1 MWIPLAARVKA
12 RLPKQG
18 FPRLADWPFAFKMG
32 MLPAISIATLIAT
45 ISIAASTL
53 DQQAKLVDAVV
64 QQNMAMIQHLSD
76 SATRLQHV
84 DAGLYRV
91 LTLQAAHSAE
101 QPVADDIAVLL
112 SVAGQRPARPDG
124 YRGSLTD
131 PDQLK
136 RVDAMASD
144 LQTYRGAIEVVGS
157 ILELDFTSAVAL
169 IRPFDGN
176 TRATLSALSG
186 LVDDAMRD
194 ASTRAALSARVAK
207 TSRNGF
213 AAIAMSCH
221 CVSPG
226 LLC

>member
-112 SVAGQRPARPDG
+112 SSLDSVLQDLMG

-144 LQTYRGAIEVVGS
+144 LQHLSWCDRGCW
-157 ILELDFTSAVAL
+157 LDTGTRL
-169 IRPFDGN
+169 HQRGRFDTPVRRQYPGDPV
-176 TRATLSALSG
+176 RSVRIG
-186 LVDDAMRD
+186 GRCDAGCLH
-194 ASTRAALSARVAK
+194 AGGFIGAR
-207 TSRNGF
+207 R
-213 AAIAMSCH
+213 
-221 CVSPG
+221 
-226 LLC
+226 